1 MLRLIEICLFSR
13 NDKEKLSSCTNSFY
27 LNNIFKFSISRKL
40 LFKYIYFYYIFLSRI
55 AVNSIEH
62 LQNIYRFV
70 RSQNLKIQVTIT
82 IPFLIQYTFLR
93 VSTSLSES
101 KSTGVSRF
109 DKDFRKNIEKA
120 LNISLQTS
128 ALHKQYKH
136 LDL

>member
-1 MLRLIEICLFSR
+1 MVTECRDIDYIRLVCYQITVHKIHTYFSDTSLSIYLLFS
-13 NDKEKLSSCTNSFY
+13 SS
-27 LNNIFKFSISRKL
+27 
-40 LFKYIYFYYIFLSRI
+40 YFFHVYIFLSRI

-120 LNISLQTS
+120 FNISLQTS